1 MTIRWRLAFP
11 SGEVRD
17 GAGRVDHLGAI
28 ASEAVAGMFVGLRP
42 GQTLI
47 VAGAPD
53 LLWTVQRSTD
63 PARDATFWGVGC
75 APGSRVWLGRGDIV
89 GVGPSVEAV
98 ERAWAAL
105 QLQARPIPREV
116 EQGAR

>member
-1 MTIRWRLAFP
+1 MSIRWRLAFP

-17 GAGRVDHLGAI
+17 GVDRLDHLGKLAAGAI
-28 ASEAVAGMFVGLRP
+28 AGMFIGVRQ

-63 PARDATFWGVGC
+63 PRQATTFWGVGC

-89 GVGPSVEAV
+89 GLGPSVEAV
-98 ERAWAAL
+98 ERAWAVL
-105 QLQARPIPREV
+105 SARPIPREV
-116 EQGAR
+116 EQGTR